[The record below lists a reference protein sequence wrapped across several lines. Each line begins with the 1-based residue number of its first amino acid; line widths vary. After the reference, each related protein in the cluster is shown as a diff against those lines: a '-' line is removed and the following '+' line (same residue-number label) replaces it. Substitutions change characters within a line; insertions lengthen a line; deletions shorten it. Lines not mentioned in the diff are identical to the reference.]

1 MSSKSFRDRMSD
13 FGARLPP
20 PPSHPE
26 HKLVMEALKR
36 RGEMDL
42 EFRLKMGER
51 RNEMPLFV
59 MTRTAGGSGFTIAYT
74 LRRYFFFEY
83 FDRVMRHGPFSLP
96 TSFNV
101 VESFLS
107 FSERFLVFD
116 IREEREHLLRLSEYI
131 DWYTAGSFPD
141 KPAILN
147 DILPEGI
154 VYAYNM
160 VAPLEDFAIETVDSK
175 LRILG
180 VAMIRHGA
188 ELSAMILAG
197 EAPPFPSDDRVV
209 NDFIF
214 GKPRLGKEGLRPDPS
229 LGVKDRYIAE
239 LPGYARVIM
248 LARFNL
254 NYSRYDVR
262 YVNLDLGASYLVLT
276 DDESIYEKDEKDAF
290 DGSKEDLERYSGLF
304 SALAS
309 MLYLP
314 AFLLDQAPRI
324 IETKFA
330 TELQVRRN
338 TAGVRKA
345 IKVLGITQVPF
356 SRTVRCLASPPP
368 DPNEIVRT
376 VEPPNMEFESTGYWR
391 PLAPGEIGE
400 AKDGTPIVGKTW
412 VERTESWSHQSLE
425 SFVVSK
431 NKRIV
436 VGKDPGWIY
445 IMRSGSH
452 YTDLYKIGLTRRS
465 GETRS
470 GELSS
475 ATGVPT
481 NFEVL
486 AQWEVGDCSAIE
498 KEIHKRLKPL
508 RVNKRRE
515 FFRGGLQVIVGV
527 IDQVL
532 RESKNSSSSGF

>member
-1 MSSKSFRDRMSD
+1 MPSKSFRDRMRD

-26 HKLVMEALKR
+26 HKFVMTALER
-36 RGEMDL
+36 RAETDL
-42 EFRLKMGER
+42 EFRLKMGELR
-51 RNEMPLFV
+51 KQVPLFV
-59 MTRTAGGSGFTIAYT
+59 MTRAAGGSGFTIAQT
-74 LRRYFFFEY
+74 LRRQFFFEY
-83 FDRVMRHGPFSLP
+83 FDRFMRLGPFSLP

-107 FSERFLVFD
+107 FSERFFVFD
-116 IREEREHLLRLSEYI
+116 IREEREHLLRLNEYI

-141 KPAILN
+141 KPAILK

-154 VYAYNM
+154 VYAYDM
-160 VAPLEDFAIETVDSK
+160 VSPLEDFAIETVDSK

-180 VAMIRHGA
+180 VAMVRHGP
-188 ELSAMILAG
+188 ELSAIIVAG
-197 EAPPFPSDDRVV
+197 EAPPFPPDDRIV
-209 NDFIF
+209 NF
-214 GKPRLGKEGLRPDPS
+214 GTIQYGKEGVRLDPS
-229 LGVKDRYIAE
+229 LGVKDRYIGE

-262 YVNLDLGASYLVLT
+262 YVNLDIGASYLVLT
-276 DDESIYEKDEKDAF
+276 DDEMIYEEDAKDALTH
-290 DGSKEDLERYSGLF
+290 SKEELKRYSGLF

-314 AFLLDQAPRI
+314 AFFVDHAPRI

-338 TAGVRKA
+338 TVMVRKA
-345 IKVLGITQVPF
+345 IKVLGIAEVPF

-368 DPNEIVRT
+368 DSNETVRT
-376 VEPPNMEFESTGYWR
+376 VEPPAMEFESTGYWR

-400 AKDGTPIVGKTW
+400 AKDRTPVVGKTW
-412 VERTESWSHQSLE
+412 VERTESWSSQSLH
-425 SFVVSK
+425 SFVVS
-431 NKRIV
+431 RRRRVIA
-436 VGKDPGWIY
+436 GRDPGWIY

-465 GETRS
+465 TETRAI
-470 GELSS
+470 ELSS
-475 ATGVPT
+475 VTGVPT
-481 NFEVL
+481 GFEVL
-486 AQWEVGDCSAIE
+486 AQWEVRDCSAVE
-498 KEIHKRLKPL
+498 DKIHKRLKPL

-515 FFRGGLQVIVGV
+515 FFRGNLQIIVGI
-527 IDQVL
+527 IDQIL
-532 RESKNSSSSGF
+532 RESNSDA

>member
-1 MSSKSFRDRMSD
+1 MQSKSFRDRMRD

-26 HKLVMEALKR
+26 HKLVMAALER
-36 RGEMDL
+36 RAEMDL

-51 RNEMPLFV
+51 RKQIPLFV
-59 MTRTAGGSGFTIAYT
+59 MTRTAGGSGFTIAQT
-74 LRRYFFFEY
+74 LRKEFFFEY
-83 FDRVMRHGPFSLP
+83 FDRLMRFGPFSLP

-116 IREEREHLLRLSEYI
+116 IREEREHLLRLNEYI
-131 DWYTAGSFPD
+131 DWYTGGNFPD
-141 KPAILN
+141 KPEILN
-147 DILPEGI
+147 DILPEGM

-160 VAPLEDFAIETVDSK
+160 VSPLEDFAIETVDSN
-175 LRILG
+175 LRIAG
-180 VAMIRHGA
+180 VAMVRHGP
-188 ELSAMILAG
+188 ELSAMMVAG
-197 EAPPFPSDDRVV
+197 EAPPYPPDDQL
-209 NDFIF
+209 NDLLDGDPIIV
-214 GKPRLGKEGLRPDPS
+214 KEGVRPHPS
-229 LGVKDRYIAE
+229 LGLKDRYIGE
-239 LPGYARVIM
+239 LPGHARVIM

-254 NYSRYDVR
+254 SYSHYDVR
-262 YVNLDLGASYLVLT
+262 YVNIDLGPSYLVLT
-276 DDESIYEKDEKDAF
+276 DDKTIY
-290 DGSKEDLERYSGLF
+290 GSKEGMEDALANSKEALERYSGFF

-314 AFLLDQAPRI
+314 AFFVDQAPRI

-338 TAGVRKA
+338 TVMVRKA
-345 IKVLGITQVPF
+345 IKVLGIAEVPF
-356 SRTVRCLASPPP
+356 YRTVRCLASPPP
-368 DPNEIVRT
+368 DANEAVRT
-376 VEPPNMEFESTGYWR
+376 VEPPDMEFESSGYWR
-391 PLAPGEIGE
+391 PLATGEIGE
-400 AKDGTPIVGKTW
+400 AKDGTPMVGKTW
-412 VERTESWSHQSLE
+412 VERTESWSSRSLE
-425 SFVVSK
+425 SFVISRSHRV
-431 NKRIV
+431 II
-436 VGKDPGWIY
+436 GKDPGWIY

-465 GETRS
+465 SEKRA

-481 NFEVL
+481 SFEVL
-486 AQWEVGDCSAIE
+486 VQWEVGDCSAIE
-498 KEIHKRLKPL
+498 EEIHKRLKPL

-515 FFRGGLQVIVGV
+515 FFRGNLQAIVGV

-532 RESKNSSSSGF
+532 RESKADV

>member
-1 MSSKSFRDRMSD
+1 MASSKSFRDRMRD

-26 HKLVMEALKR
+26 HKLVMAALER
-36 RGEMDL
+36 RAEMDL
-42 EFRLKMGER
+42 AFRLKMGELR
-51 RNEMPLFV
+51 KQVPLFV
-59 MTRTAGGSGFTIAYT
+59 MTRAAGGSGFTIAYT
-74 LRRYFFFEY
+74 LRRYFFAEY
-83 FDRVMRHGPFSLP
+83 FDRLMRFGPFSLP

-107 FSERFLVFD
+107 FSERFLAFD
-116 IREEREHLLRLSEYI
+116 IREEREHLLRLNEYI
-131 DWYTAGSFPD
+131 DWYTSGSFPD
-141 KPAILN
+141 KPAVLN

-160 VAPLEDFAIETVDSK
+160 VSPLEDFAIETVDSK

-180 VAMIRHGA
+180 VAMVRHGP
-188 ELSAMILAG
+188 ELSAMIVAG
-197 EAPPFPSDDRVV
+197 EAPPFPPDDQVANQFAVGNLRH
-209 NDFIF
+209 
-214 GKPRLGKEGLRPDPS
+214 GKTGVRPDPS

-239 LPGYARVIM
+239 LPGHARVIM

-254 NYSRYDVR
+254 SYSRYDVR
-262 YVNLDLGASYLVLT
+262 YVNVDVGPSYRVLT
-276 DDESIYEKDEKDAF
+276 DDQTIYEEGMKDALAH
-290 DGSKEDLERYSGLF
+290 SKEGLERYSGLF

-314 AFLLDQAPRI
+314 AFFVDQAQAPRI

-338 TAGVRKA
+338 TVRVRKA
-345 IKVLGITQVPF
+345 IKVLGIAEVPF

-368 DPNEIVRT
+368 DANETIRT
-376 VEPPNMEFESTGYWR
+376 VEPPEMEFESSGYWR
-391 PLAPGEIGE
+391 PIAPGEIGE
-400 AKDGTPIVGKTW
+400 AKDGTSIVGKTW
-412 VERTESWSHQSLE
+412 VQRTESWSTRSLE
-425 SFVVSK
+425 SFVVS
-431 NKRIV
+431 RSQRVI

-452 YTDLYKIGLTRRS
+452 YPDLYKVGLTRRTS
-465 GETRS
+465 ETRAT
-470 GELSS
+470 ELSS

-481 NFEVL
+481 SFEVL
-486 AQWEVGDCSAIE
+486 VQWDVGDCSAVE
-498 KEIHKRLKPL
+498 EEVHKRLKPL

-515 FFRGGLQVIVGV
+515 FFRGNLQV
-527 IDQVL
+527 L
-532 RESKNSSSSGF
+532 SE